1 MSLNDVGENFAINDP
16 PVPRDVTALP
26 TAYTQALKA
35 LSQSC
40 DDMAELLRS
49 TPRADDVRAAVE
61 RLEMQQVRFRGRCSR
76 KTRIKRPPRRWSA
89 HVSWA
94 ARPPA
99 GFRPRCRR
107 GEVMEDLSSLTLSD
121 VRHHLSTIILFYV
134 EAMGEKSRGTEYRLG
149 MAQVAEAA
157 LHRYLKLLS
166 ATEIVAELEQTQRL
180 IGQWRSNLPQPFPD
194 EDTH

>member
-1 MSLNDVGENFAINDP
+1 
-16 PVPRDVTALP
+16 
-26 TAYTQALKA
+26 
-35 LSQSC
+35 
-40 DDMAELLRS
+40 
-49 TPRADDVRAAVE
+49 
-61 RLEMQQVRFRGRCSR
+61 
-76 KTRIKRPPRRWSA
+76 
-89 HVSWA
+89 
-94 ARPPA
+94 
-99 GFRPRCRR
+99 
-107 GEVMEDLSSLTLSD
+107 MEDLSSLTLSD